1 MVKLVV
7 QIPCHN
13 EAETLPEVLA
23 AIPRQIE
30 GVDLIE
36 TLVIDDG
43 STDGTAEVAR
53 AHGADHVVTSRK
65 NRGLARSFRLGL
77 DTALQLDAD
86 VIVNTDGDN
95 QYVGADIAALVR
107 PILEGQADVV
117 VGDRQT
123 ASIESFSVLKRFL
136 QRWGS
141 SVVSRFSEV
150 EIPDAVSGFR
160 AYSREA
166 ALDTNVVSSFSY
178 TIETLIQAGRKHHKV
193 VSVPVRV
200 NPVTRPSRLFRSIP
214 QFMTRSVGTLLRIY
228 NMYQPLKVYLYLG
241 GLLIL
246 VGAAPIVRFLVYYL
260 MGQGDGKLQ
269 SLLLGSVLVILG
281 AVALMFGL
289 LADLMNFN
297 RQLAEMTLER
307 LRRLESD
314 LGKRRDHP

>member
-23 AIPRQIE
+23 AIPRQVE

-86 VIVNTDGDN
+86 IIVNTDGDN

-107 PILEGQADVV
+107 PILEGQADIV

-246 VGAAPIVRFLVYYL
+246 VGTAPIVRFLVYYL

>member
-43 STDGTAEVAR
+43 SSDGTAEVAR
-53 AHGADHVVTSRK
+53 AHGADHVVASRK

-86 VIVNTDGDN
+86 IIVNTDGDN

-107 PILEGQADVV
+107 PILEGHADVV

-123 ASIESFSVLKRFL
+123 ASIESFSVLKRLL

-141 SVVSRFSEV
+141 SVVARFSEV

-200 NPVTRPSRLFRSIP
+200 NPVTRPSRLFRNIP
-214 QFMTRSVGTLLRIY
+214 HFMTRSVGTLLRIY

-246 VGAAPIVRFLVYYL
+246 VGTAPIVRFLVYYL
-260 MGQGDGKLQ
+260 MGEGAGKLQ

-314 LGKRRDHP
+314 LGKRRDQP

>member
-23 AIPRQIE
+23 AIPRQVE

-86 VIVNTDGDN
+86 IIVNTDGDN

-107 PILEGQADVV
+107 PILEGQADIV

-214 QFMTRSVGTLLRIY
+214 HFMTRSVGTLLRIY

-246 VGAAPIVRFLVYYL
+246 VGTAPIVRFLVYYL